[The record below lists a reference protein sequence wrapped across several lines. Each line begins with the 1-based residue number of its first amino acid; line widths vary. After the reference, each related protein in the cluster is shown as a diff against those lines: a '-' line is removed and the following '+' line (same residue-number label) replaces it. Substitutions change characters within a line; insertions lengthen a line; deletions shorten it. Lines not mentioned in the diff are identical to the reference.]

1 MEHKPHRKTKVIRCV
16 LNNGKVVDQKTLRG
30 MYDKVVKKFDPM
42 NVSDQKS
49 LNNSVLLYDEMKFN
63 EHQILHARE
72 GIELDKQQE
81 FIYNISISKI
91 NY

>member
-1 MEHKPHRKTKVIRCV
+1 VEQKPHRKTKVIRCV

-63 EHQILHARE
+63 EH
-72 GIELDKQQE
+72 
-81 FIYNISISKI
+81 
-91 NY
+91 

>member
-1 MEHKPHRKTKVIRCV
+1 MEHKSHRKTKVIRCV

-63 EHQILHARE
+63 EH
-72 GIELDKQQE
+72 
-81 FIYNISISKI
+81 
-91 NY
+91 